1 MKTLIQHIRTK
12 NQYVLSIVSVS
23 IVSLLFLFTREYLD
37 YNVIG
42 YLLLVLVSLLAIFLD
57 IYAVLLA
64 AVLSALAMDFLFIK
78 PYYTLHIETAKDG
91 LLLFLFF
98 IIAMINA
105 VLTFKVRKANQLAH
119 AKEAKLQTMKLY
131 NTLLDSLSH
140 ELRTPISTIMG
151 AIGILQEKPKQLS
164 EENST
169 KLLSEMEKASLR
181 LNHQVEN
188 LLNMSRLETGYIQ
201 PKMDWCDLKELV
213 YKVLNDLKEE
223 LVNHRIIVKIPD
235 YLPLFKLDYGLTE
248 QIVYNLIYNASQY
261 TPQGALI
268 EIGVDYIP
276 DVNFE
281 YEEGKVMT
289 CKITISDD
297 GNGFP
302 EDEIHKVFDKFYR
315 LQHSKTGGTGLG
327 LSIVKGFVEAQNGE
341 VSLENKEDESGAIFT
356 VAFPAVVMQTNS
368 IHNDE

>member
-1 MKTLIQHIRTK
+1 VKKFIQHTRIQ
-12 NQYVLSIVSVS
+12 NQYLFSIVSVS
-23 IVSLLFLFTREYLD
+23 LVSVLFLFTRDYLD

-42 YLLLVLVSLLAIFLD
+42 YLLLVLVSVLAIFLD

-64 AVLSALAMDFLFIK
+64 AVLSALIMDFLFIK

-91 LLLFLFF
+91 LLLLLFF
-98 IIAMINA
+98 IIALINA
-105 VLTFKVRKANQLAH
+105 VLTFKIRKANQLAH

-151 AIGILQEKPKQLS
+151 AVGILQEKPEHLS
-164 EENST
+164 EENSL

-213 YKVLNDLKEE
+213 YNVLDNLKEE
-223 LVNHRIIVKIPD
+223 LTHHRIKVKIPD

-248 QIVYNLIYNASQY
+248 QIIYNLIFNASQY

-268 EIGVDYIP
+268 EVGVEYTP

-281 YEEGKVMT
+281 YEEGKIMT
-289 CKITISDD
+289 CKITIADD

-302 EDEIHKVFDKFYR
+302 EEEIHKVFDKFYR
-315 LQHSKTGGTGLG
+315 LQNSKTGGTGLG
-327 LSIVKGFVEAQNGE
+327 LSIVKGFVEAQKGE
-341 VSLENKEDESGAIFT
+341 VSLENKEEGNGAIFT
-356 VAFPAVVMQTNS
+356 VVFPADVMQTNS
-368 IHNDE
+368 ISHE